1 MGEGRKTAVVR
12 YVPVGYS
19 EVDGMGR
26 RKGYEMKTADA
37 FGSDLSAHRPLT
49 GSAENSIPCKSVTVR
64 NVLSCI
70 YEVRGTRDEA
80 VNNLIIPFQRQS
92 HRLVIHRERQC
103 PIRPL
108 STCNQCILR

>member
-37 FGSDLSAHRPLT
+37 LGSDLSAHRPLT

-64 NVLSCI
+64 NILSCI
-70 YEVRGTRDEA
+70 YEVRGTRDKA
-80 VNNLIIPFQRQS
+80 VSNLITIQWQS
-92 HRLVIHRERQC
+92 HLLVIHRERQC

-108 STCNQCILR
+108 STCNRCILR